1 MNVIFNK
8 MNLNLYNILKEVL
21 SDNARKKAKEKF
33 KKENPTLS
41 DTQIDYYLDIFSR
54 KQASSVFKQKDIM
67 QYKFSDLEKII
78 DKEFPKQT
86 YNDKGEVDFKG
97 SEDVLYNENGLLILL
112 GDLKEKCIRYGQG
125 YTWCISRKDQ
135 SNMFFSYRMR
145 LNEPVFYFVFDEDRP
160 KEDIWHA
167 IVIYINKSG
176 EYYVATANNPG
187 DKKMSWSEIEEKQPK
202 LKGLQNIFKH
212 IPLTQRERDDY
223 QRFNNPMSD
232 EEYDKLSYDEKEKYI
247 GFGHT
252 LSAEQIEATP
262 KALISKYV
270 TTTVGNNLSKEIEKS
285 LSPSD
290 QKVLRNN
297 RLQNYNN
304 RDDFKFKLIYYP
316 EELTGDDLKVSGD
329 LSLIDT
335 PIKSLPDN
343 LKVSGGLS
351 LADTPIKSLP
361 DNLQVGGNLSLIG
374 TAIESLP
381 DNIQLGG
388 SLFLSRTSIKSL
400 PDNLKVS
407 GSLNLR
413 DTPIKSLPDNLQVG
427 GSIYLNRHLTQKYGK
442 YKIKQSEINNI
453 KEFSNNI
460 SLTSILK
467 DILLEAARTP
477 KGKKVPTKYLKGLKS
492 KGEYGS
498 KEAMKKEIDK
508 FAGKK
513 EYKKDWKADFKDGK
527 RIKTKKG
534 AATKAFEKKFGEGV
548 IFENIDIKDGV
559 EEVFKKFS
567 ELSEIGTPEQYS
579 KYLDSIFPDSRVKD
593 IVYQIVDGEQ
603 DNRKYQ
609 WFGDSIEAIL
619 SFAEWRERMRIEE
632 ILRNK
637 IKKDNPKLSQY
648 EIEDIIDNYFESKK
662 TNPARIKRIE
672 RTILNIKNPEIFNS
686 FFGDFDKNVPI
697 HKRKTVFDELEK
709 EHGDG
714 IIIGHKDDNWLDGY
728 PEATGKQFV
737 IFNPKNKHILGSKE
751 DIEGFKKFV
760 GRTESLD
767 ENVDKALA
775 NKSKKTG
782 VPVSIL
788 RQVYNRG
795 SQAWNSGHRPGVTQ
809 QQWSLAR
816 INSFL
821 TGVGGARKADKD
833 LWEKAKKSKAK
844 KKK

>member
-1 MNVIFNK
+1 

-21 SDNARKKAKEKF
+21 SDNAKKKAKEKF

-270 TTTVGNNLSKEIEKS
+270 TTTTGNNLSKEIENS

-351 LADTPIKSLP
+351 LAGTPIKSLP

-427 GSIYLNRHLTQKYGK
+427 GDLDLDDTPITSLPDNLIVGGSLNISSTLIKSLPDNLQVGGSLFLDHTSIKYLPDNLKVRGNLDLSATPIQSLPDNLKVSGDLYLGSTAIESLPDNLQVGGSIYLNRHLTQKYGK

-467 DILLEAARTP
+467 DILLEAARTS
-477 KGKKVPTKYLKGLKS
+477 KGKKVPAKYLKGLKS

-534 AATKAFEKKFGEGV
+534 AATKAFEKKFNESV
-548 IFENIDIKDGV
+548 IDENIDK
-559 EEVFKKFS
+559 S
-567 ELSEIGTPEQYS
+567 LS
-579 KYLDSIFPDSRVKD
+579 
-593 IVYQIVDGEQ
+593 
-603 DNRKYQ
+603 
-609 WFGDSIEAIL
+609 
-619 SFAEWRERMRIEE
+619 
-632 ILRNK
+632 NK
-637 IKKDNPKLSQY
+637 
-648 EIEDIIDNYFESKK
+648 
-662 TNPARIKRIE
+662 A
-672 RTILNIKNPEIFNS
+672 
-686 FFGDFDKNVPI
+686 
-697 HKRKTVFDELEK
+697 
-709 EHGDG
+709 
-714 IIIGHKDDNWLDGY
+714 
-728 PEATGKQFV
+728 A
-737 IFNPKNKHILGSKE
+737 
-751 DIEGFKKFV
+751 
-760 GRTESLD
+760 
-767 ENVDKALA
+767 
-775 NKSKKTG
+775 KTG

-795 SQAWNSGHRPGVTQ
+795 KSAWNQGHRPGVAQ
-809 QQWSLAR
+809 DQWAMGR
-816 INSFL
+816 VNSFL